1 MPKKTIQIDAKLLDD
16 IAAYCSLNDIKKNEF
31 IERLIKNGFMIEKY
45 GDKPSI
51 INTKVNKKVEERPKG
66 DISVVKKQ
74 ETETRNVIKKFEI

>member
-16 IAAYCSLNDIKKNEF
+16 IAAYCSLNGLKKNEF

-51 INTKVNKKVEERPKG
+51 INTKVNKKVEEKQKG

-74 ETETRNVIKKFEI
+74 ETETRNVVKKFEI